1 MQAAQKL
8 STQVLT
14 ECESLAHA
22 GKITFPE
29 AVARLAQAGVE
40 RYCADLVK
48 LEKFYYSADG
58 QSAVVTMPLAGAPAI
73 AQDWSLN
80 NVRAALRDIQKGE
93 IQYPEFLKRI
103 MSAGVV
109 YYDVFIN
116 GRKVIYTGRNGDF
129 HVENFP
135 GGK

>member
-1 MQAAQKL
+1 MDLSVLQECEHLSHSGQAA
-8 STQVLT
+8 
-14 ECESLAHA
+14 
-22 GKITFPE
+22 FPDI
-29 AVARLAQAGVE
+29 VARLAQTGVE

-58 QSAVVTMPLAGAPAI
+58 QSEVVAMPLRDAPAI
-73 AQDWSLN
+73 GAEWSLN
-80 NVRAALRDIQKGE
+80 NIRAAIRDSQEGE
-93 IQYPEFLKRI
+93 IRYPDFLRRV
-103 MSAGVV
+103 MSAGCV

-116 GRKVIYTGRNGDF
+116 GRKAIYTGRNGDF

>member
-1 MQAAQKL
+1 MMDFK
-8 STQVLT
+8 VLK
-14 ECESLAHA
+14 ECEELSHS
-22 GKITFPE
+22 GKAVFPE
-29 AVARLAQAGVE
+29 IVARLAQTGVE

-58 QSAVVTMPLAGAPAI
+58 QSEVVPMPLSNPPAI
-73 AQDWSLN
+73 ARDWSVN
-80 NVRAALRDIQKGE
+80 NVRAAIRDIQKEE
-93 IQYPEFLKRI
+93 ILYPEFLKRI

-109 YYDVFIN
+109 YYDVFIH
-116 GRKVIYTGRNGDF
+116 GRKAIYTGRNGDF